1 MKHSW
6 MDDWDEI
13 VCRLVFTMVIFFA
26 LYHSK
31 SPSNQ
36 RWGRIFVGNLF
47 REVFQE
53 ANPRFQVVQLF
64 ASMSGS
70 EPFSCRRGA
79 GRCRERGEETWS
91 VFHQPNNS
99 NGVEGP
105 TIMDSWE
112 RF

>member
-13 VCRLVFTMVIFFA
+13 VCRLVFTTVNFLHCTIVNHHPTNVGGEFLLGTFF
-26 LYHSK
+26 
-31 SPSNQ
+31 
-36 RWGRIFVGNLF
+36 
-47 REVFQE
+47 EVFQE

-70 EPFSCRRGA
+70 EPFSSRRGA